1 MRILLIE
8 DNESNAYLAQLLLER
23 RGHVVQ
29 TARTG
34 IEGVALASGG
44 DFDAILLDLRLP
56 DGNGCDFVEALAAAG
71 TTRVP
76 VIAVSAHAMVADQ
89 RRALEVGCAAFIEKP
104 IDVPRFVDRV
114 EEIVALDRGGP
125 AAD

>member
-34 IEGVALASGG
+34 IEGVALARGG
-44 DFDAILLDLRLP
+44 GFDAILLDLRLP
-56 DGNGCDFVEALAAAG
+56 DGNGCDFVGALAAAG

-76 VIAVSAHAMVADQ
+76 VIAVSAHAMAADQ

-104 IDVPRFVDRV
+104 IDVPRFVDRI

-125 AAD
+125 TAD